1 MEDLPNRFPLPM
13 AYGDPAFA
21 SCLHEASETRDLLEN
36 FDRLRGASLTSGKPT
51 EADVRAFAEFVHDAI
66 YMRLPDDAL
75 HSIRAA
81 AMRRNSPHPQG

>member
-21 SCLHEASETRDLLEN
+21 SCVTEAMDTMELMEN
-36 FDRLRGASLTSGKPT
+36 FDRLRGTTLTSGKPT
-51 EADVRAFAEFVHDAI
+51 EADMRAFVEFVHDTI

-75 HSIRAA
+75 HAIRAA
-81 AMRRNSPHPQG
+81 AMRRVQSKAR